1 MNLAVV
7 WFKRDLRLR
16 DHAPLHAV
24 SQRRQSAL
32 LIYIV
37 EPSQLKDPHNDLR
50 HWRFITQSL
59 HDLNQQLHPVGQHV
73 HLLFGEVP
81 EVLSRLLNHY
91 GNFTLHSYQEVGVGS
106 TFARDRAVLS
116 WCHQHHI
123 VWQEYPYAG
132 VIRGLRRRDHWDTH
146 WLTVMRAPVQH
157 PDISQLIAPS
167 APPEGLLYAPPAP
180 WLAPSAQMQAGGE
193 QWAWKTLSSFRKGR
207 GKRFHLDISKPL
219 AARKSCSRLSPYLAW
234 GNISMRE
241 TYQYLSALA
250 NEKGWQRAMNA
261 AVSRLHWHCHFIQ
274 KFESEVRMEFEPVN
288 RAYRHFPHRT
298 DDKISTDLA
307 AWCSGNTGVPLVD
320 ACMRCV
326 IATGYLNFRMRA
338 MLVSFLCHH
347 LNIDWRLGVHHLA
360 RQFLDFEPGIHY
372 PQFQMQAGVTGIN
385 TIRIYNPVKQAQE
398 HDPDGSFIKQWCPEL
413 AHIPVPLLFEPWQLS
428 PMELTMY
435 GLRLGFDYPHPII
448 DLDQAAAA
456 ARDRLWGFRA
466 QLEVKL
472 EGRRILDRHVRKAS
486 A

>member
-1 MNLAVV
+1 MSLEVV

-16 DHAPLHAV
+16 DHAPLLAAT
-24 SQRRQSAL
+24 QSGQPTL

-37 EPSQLKDPHNDLR
+37 EPSQLDDPHNDLR
-50 HWRFITQSL
+50 HWRFVYQSL
-59 HDLNQQLHPVGQHV
+59 QAMNLQLNAYGQCV
-73 HLLFGEVP
+73 YMLYGEV
-81 EVLSRLLNHY
+81 ESVLSALLNHF
-91 GNFTLHSYQEVGVGS
+91 GRFTLHSHQEVGVES
-106 TFARDRAVLS
+106 TYARDRAVWR
-116 WCHQHHI
+116 WCQQHHI
-123 VWQEYPYAG
+123 AWHEYPYAG
-132 VIRGLRRRDHWDTH
+132 VIRGLRKRDHWDSY
-146 WLTVMRAPVQH
+146 WMRVMRAPAQH
-157 PDISQLIAPS
+157 PPLEQLRPTS
-167 APPEGLLYAPPAP
+167 PPPDTLLFSVPIDWQKA
-180 WLAPSAQMQAGGE
+180 SERMQVGGE
-193 QWAWKTLSSFRKGR
+193 AWAWKTLSSFRKGR

-241 TYQYLSALA
+241 AYQYFSALA
-250 NEKGWQRAMNA
+250 NEKSWQRPMNA

-274 KFESEVRMEFEPVN
+274 KFESETRMEFEPVN
-288 RAYRHFPHRT
+288 RAYRSFPHRS
-298 DDKISTDLA
+298 DNLVNRDLA
-307 AWCSGNTGVPLVD
+307 AWCEGNTGIPLVD

-398 HDPDGSFIKQWCPEL
+398 HDPEGAFIKQWCPEL
-413 AHIPVPLLFEPWQLS
+413 EHIPVPLLFEPWQLS

-435 GLRLGFDYPHPII
+435 GLTLGVDYPAPIV
-448 DLDQAAAA
+448 DVDKAAAA

-466 QLEVKL
+466 QFDVKR
-472 EGRRILDRHVRKAS
+472 EGLRILERHVRKAS